1 MQNATLNSIFSVQ
14 KSALLQYFDS
24 LKEVELNSFED
35 YLIVGCTFSMKG
47 KRIMR
52 KTLTA
57 VAVLSAFA
65 GSALAA
71 DIALYGVIDLGL
83 QYQNIKH
90 EMTSIDQDPSFDKYS
105 EIEKDTWGLESG
117 SNSGSRWG
125 IKGSE
130 QISEG
135 LTVGFQ
141 LEQGFNADAGDYAD
155 EDRFFNRESRLYVQT
170 PYGEIGMGRMGAL
183 DSGLGSYDMMEA
195 ASAFGTGW
203 GSTIGASTAILRGM
217 GDRMDNTITYKSPEF
232 GGVTILAQVSLSPTS
247 DEDEGSSD
255 SDRYYALGA
264 KGQWNALEAAL
275 VVSSTDYD
283 REYVNSHGGIF
294 PSHSK
299 VVSGYV
305 SYDCGFAKTTLG
317 AQYYDDMRDS
327 PFEINNPNEYD
338 ALIHLSNII
347 STKGYG
353 VMLSTVVPLAGGE
366 FLASAG
372 YADYELTVSS
382 NITYDTFNVGIGYQ
396 YPLSKRT
403 FVYTGAG
410 YTKFSGD
417 YTLIGAKDSSDKKT
431 IEVVSGLVHTF

>member
-1 MQNATLNSIFSVQ
+1 
-14 KSALLQYFDS
+14 
-24 LKEVELNSFED
+24 
-35 YLIVGCTFSMKG
+35 
-47 KRIMR
+47 MR

-71 DIALYGVIDLGL
+71 DVALYGVIDLGL
-83 QYQNIKH
+83 QYQNSQLKQNDEGIK
-90 EMTSIDQDPSFDKYS
+90 T
-105 EIEKDTWGLESG
+105 DTDTDSWGLESG

-130 QISEG
+130 QISED

-155 EDRFFNRESRLYVQT
+155 DDRFFNRESRLYIQT

-283 REYVNSHGGIF
+283 RGFVNEYGGIY
-294 PSHSK
+294 PNYSK

-305 SYDCGFAKTTLG
+305 AYDWGVAKTTLG
-317 AQYYDDMRDS
+317 AQYYDDMRNS
-327 PFEINNPNEYD
+327 PFDHNSPDGEVDHIT
-338 ALIHLSNII
+338 HLSNIYP
-347 STKGYG
+347 TKGYG
-353 VMLSTVVPLAGGE
+353 VMLSAKVPLAGGDL
-366 FLASAG
+366 LASVG
-372 YADYELTVSS
+372 YADYEVDVEHD
-382 NITYDTFNVGIGYQ
+382 ITCDAFNFGIGYQ

-410 YTKFSGD
+410 YTKFNGD
-417 YTLIGAKDSSDKKT
+417 LTLDGAKNSSDKKT